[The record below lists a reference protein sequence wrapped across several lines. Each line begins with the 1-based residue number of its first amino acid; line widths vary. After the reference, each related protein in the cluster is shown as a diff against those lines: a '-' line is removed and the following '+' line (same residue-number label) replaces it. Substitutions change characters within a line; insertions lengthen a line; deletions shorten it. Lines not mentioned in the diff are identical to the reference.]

1 MADIDV
7 SKLVMVSMDQIM
19 AFNNA
24 NELEFV
30 MDEITEGSVS
40 NTEEKVDVTGKGG
53 RKIGSLKRNKAVTI
67 SATNGVVVGGA
78 MAAQTG
84 SEVKQGTFKVRKTE
98 VVTVTNNKATIEGT
112 PVGTTGAEIGY
123 AYIKNA
129 SGTLGKKYEQTADA
143 ETEGKFAF
151 AGKELT
157 FHTGDIADGTEVVVY
172 YDEEVASA
180 KITNESDVYSK
191 TLKMFIDITCQDMC
205 DNFYHGQYI
214 INRADFSGEF
224 EFSFGNDPV
233 AHSITAESLAGGCGG
248 KSNLWDFIV
257 Y

>member
-7 SKLVMVSMDQIM
+7 SKLVMVSMDQITT
-19 AFNNA
+19 FNNA

-30 MDEITEGSVS
+30 MDEITEGSIS
-40 NTEEKVDVTGKGG
+40 NTEEKVDVTGKAG
-53 RKIGSLKRNKAVTI
+53 RKIGSLKRNKAVTVT
-67 SATNGVVVGGA
+67 ATNGVIVGGA

-84 SEVKQGTFKVRKTE
+84 SDIEHGTFKVRKTE
-98 VVTVTNNKATIEGT
+98 IATVKSNKATIEGT
-112 PVGTTGAEIGY
+112 PVGTAGAEIGY
-123 AYIKNA
+123 AYVKNA
-129 SGTLGKKYEQTADA
+129 SGTLGKKFEQAADA
-143 ETEGKFAF
+143 ETADKFAF
-151 AGKELT
+151 AGKDLT
-157 FHTGDIADGTEVVVY
+157 FHAGDIEDGTEIVVF
-172 YDEEVASA
+172 YDEEVTSA

-191 TLKMFIDITCQDMC
+191 TLKMYIDVTCQDMC
-205 DNFYHGQYI
+205 DNVYHGQYI

-248 KSNLWDFIV
+248 KSNLWEFIV